1 MADKPLKPE
10 DEALWGAVTK
20 DIAPIK
26 RSRVQTTQPVS
37 PKPRHPIR
45 RESMTDM
52 IGASAP
58 SGPVVS
64 TDAGGSLTGMDG
76 ARARRLQRG
85 ALPIDARLDLH
96 GLTQDKAYRVLTRFL
111 ARAQVMDNR
120 VILVITGKGGA
131 PKPDPDNMFRDTRTG
146 VLRNAVPQWLAEP
159 DNAGRVTAWHPA
171 HPKHGGDGAL
181 YVVLRRL
188 R

>member
-1 MADKPLKPE
+1 MKKKTLKPE

-26 RSRVQTTQPVS
+26 RSRVQTTQPVT

-45 RESMTDM
+45 RDSITDM
-52 IGASAP
+52 IAP
-58 SGPVVS
+58 TTSKGPIVS
-64 TDAGGSLTGMDG
+64 TDAAGSVTGMDG

-85 ALPIDARLDLH
+85 SLPIDATLDLH
-96 GLTQDKAYRVLTRFL
+96 GLTQDKAHRVLTRFL
-111 ARAQVMDNR
+111 ARAQTLDNR

-131 PKPDPDNMFRDTRTG
+131 PKPDPDNMFRETRTG
-146 VLRNAVPQWLAEP
+146 VLRHAVPQWLTEP

-171 HPKHGGDGAL
+171 HPRHGGDGAL
-181 YVVLRRL
+181 YVVLKRL